1 MTFVPNVVRLYLIT
15 FSLYAFFLSTLIVKS
30 NIYPSSD
37 VIISGCN
44 LDSGSLAAIL
54 SVGHGFGPKD
64 LRICAMIYDTMISW
78 YFLRMPFK
86 DLQQT

>member
-44 LDSGSLAAIL
+44 LESGSLAAIF
-54 SVGHGFGPKD
+54 SVGHGFGPND
-64 LRICAMIYDTMISW
+64 LRNDLRYYD
-78 YFLRMPFK
+78 YL
-86 DLQQT
+86 L